1 MDWFISTAVAQT
13 AGASGTQSNPIMQ
26 MLPLLLIFVVFYF
39 MLIRPQSKRAKEH
52 KAMLSALE
60 TGSEIATAGGVIGK
74 VTEVGENFVT
84 VEIASNVLVKVQ
96 RNTIAQV
103 LPKGTIK
110 GS

>member
-1 MDWFISTAVAQT
+1 MDWFISTASAQAT
-13 AGASGTQSNPIMQ
+13 GAAAQPNPIMS

-52 KAMLSALE
+52 KAMLATLE
-60 TGSEIATAGGVIGK
+60 AGTEVATAGGIIGK
-74 VTEVGENFVT
+74 VTEVSEHFVT
-84 VEIASNVLVKVQ
+84 VDIAAGVLVKVQ

-110 GS
+110 SS

>member
-1 MDWFISTAVAQT
+1 MDWFISTAAAQT
-13 AGASGTQSNPIMQ
+13 TGAPAQGNQLLQ
-26 MLPLLLIFVVFYF
+26 MLPLLLIFIVFYF

-52 KAMLSALE
+52 KAMISALE
-60 TGSEIATAGGVIGK
+60 AGSEIATAGGVLGK

>member
-1 MDWFISTAVAQT
+1 MAA
-13 AGASGTQSNPIMQ
+13 TQD
-26 MLPLLLIFVVFYF
+26 
-39 MLIRPQSKRAKEH
+39 R
-52 KAMLSALE
+52 
-60 TGSEIATAGGVIGK
+60 SEIATAGGVVGK

>member
-1 MDWFISTAVAQT
+1 MDWFISTAAAQA
-13 AGASGTQSNPIMQ
+13 AGASGAQTNPIMQ

-52 KAMLSALE
+52 RVMLAALE
-60 TGSEIATAGGVIGK
+60 VGTEIATAGGIVGK

-84 VEIASNVLVKVQ
+84 VEIAANVLVKVQ
-96 RNTIAQV
+96 RSTISQV
-103 LPKGTIK
+103 LPKGTLK

>member
-1 MDWFISTAVAQT
+1 MDWFISTAAAQT
-13 AGASGTQSNPIMQ
+13 AGASGTQGNPIMQ

-52 KAMLSALE
+52 KAMITSLE
-60 TGSEIATAGGVIGK
+60 AGSEIATAGGVLGK